1 MEERKTAVID
11 RALMRRGSEVLRFR
25 YDIAHSSI
33 VGKVDIVDRS
43 QLPIGTF
50 ELDGSFTRPL
60 LEKWITDRAV
70 PFDRIQAAADEL
82 GFESS
87 SELMLSTLG
96 LSLSDQYWFRPLDS
110 DIDWRSVNPFENDF
124 DTVLGQALVPDDDDS
139 ASKAISVI
147 EGNPTVIYSSP
158 DPACGGNLPKYWD
171 IDENG
176 TRRLYK
182 SGKTENGIMEPY
194 NEEIATRLCAL
205 LLDQDDFVPS
215 RLEED
220 TVFPRVFS
228 SCPCMI
234 DARTELVPAHAV
246 MKLAPHDN
254 SMSLYQKFI
263 AVCKQNGL
271 RDVEVSVEKML
282 LVDHILS
289 NFDRHWSNFGIIRDV
304 ETNAW
309 VRVAPLF
316 DMGESLWCDRMQSLS
331 LRPYKFKYSMPF
343 SHKPGFQFARYCDDL
358 SWFDPSRLSDFP
370 EIACDIV
377 ELNPF
382 AMVNAGFIDL
392 VHKGLTTTID
402 QVTEAVRN
410 SLSEGFHL

>member
-1 MEERKTAVID
+1 MV
-11 RALMRRGSEVLRFR
+11 
-25 YDIAHSSI
+25 
-33 VGKVDIVDRS
+33 
-43 QLPIGTF
+43 
-50 ELDGSFTRPL
+50 
-60 LEKWITDRAV
+60 
-70 PFDRIQAAADEL
+70 
-82 GFESS
+82 
-87 SELMLSTLG
+87 
-96 LSLSDQYWFRPLDS
+96 
-110 DIDWRSVNPFENDF
+110 
-124 DTVLGQALVPDDDDS
+124 
-139 ASKAISVI
+139 
-147 EGNPTVIYSSP
+147 
-158 DPACGGNLPKYWD
+158 
-171 IDENG
+171 
-176 TRRLYK
+176 
-182 SGKTENGIMEPY
+182 
-194 NEEIATRLCAL
+194 
-205 LLDQDDFVPS
+205 
-215 RLEED
+215 
-220 TVFPRVFS
+220 
-228 SCPCMI
+228 

-282 LVDHILS
+282 LIDHILS

-343 SHKPGFQFARYCDDL
+343 SHKPGTQFARYCDDL